1 MPRAAAHGLIQPEM
15 CPSFYWLGVCG
26 CLALGSILGEAS
38 PSYVP
43 STLKPP
49 APAREFRGVWV
60 ATVANLNWPS
70 KPGLTT
76 AEQQVELTAIM
87 DQAAQLKLNAVIFQV
102 RPACDALYAS
112 RLEPWS
118 EYLTGNMGQAPKP
131 YYDPLAFAIQAAHQ
145 RGLELHAWFNPFR
158 ARHNKILSACS
169 TNHISRRQ
177 PRLVKAY
184 AKYQWLDPGE
194 PAAREQSLRVILD
207 VVKRYDIDGVHLDDY
222 FYPYPENNSAGK
234 VIDFPDSQSYSR
246 EAARNG
252 APGKEDWRRENINQF
267 LRQLYEAIK
276 AEKRW
281 VKFGLSPFGIWR
293 PGYPAQI
300 RGFDPYEKLYADSR
314 KWLAEGWL
322 DYLSPQLYWAIDAPA
337 QSYPALLEWW
347 IGQNNGQRHLWPGI
361 SIAGPDGK
369 RAPAEIASQVRLT
382 RRQAGAG
389 GQIFWSALPL
399 LQNREGVTDLLSRE
413 VYAQTALVPASTWL
427 DSTPPAPPKL
437 KAAARSSSVK
447 LSWDNADTKPVARW
461 LLQTKTGGQWKT
473 LILPGPQRTSAL
485 AGQPAPEAIALSA
498 VDRCGNASAP
508 AVLQRF

>member
-267 LRQLYEAIK
+267 LRQLYEAIDQRQPGLFFDHHQVARLRGGADFGRGGNK
-276 AEKRW
+276 HQMHRVLHRHPGGHVEIRAVQEKSRIER
-281 VKFGLSPFGIWR
+281 GEGIVRR
-293 PGYPAQI
+293 PGEFGQV
-300 RGFDPYEKLYADSR
+300 RFEGR
-314 KWLAEGWL
+314 LAG
-322 DYLSPQLYWAIDAPA
+322 
-337 QSYPALLEWW
+337 
-347 IGQNNGQRHLWPGI
+347 GQR
-361 SIAGPDGK
+361 
-369 RAPAEIASQVRLT
+369 
-382 RRQAGAG
+382 RRQAAQVTPLRR
-389 GQIFWSALPL
+389 GQ
-399 LQNREGVTDLLSRE
+399 
-413 VYAQTALVPASTWL
+413 
-427 DSTPPAPPKL
+427 
-437 KAAARSSSVK
+437 
-447 LSWDNADTKPVARW
+447 
-461 LLQTKTGGQWKT
+461 
-473 LILPGPQRTSAL
+473 PQR
-485 AGQPAPEAIALSA
+485 
-498 VDRCGNASAP
+498 
-508 AVLQRF
+508 